1 MKTKDVIIS
10 TAAIMVGV
18 AVTIGAGV
26 AIKNQIDKNQAYN
39 SAAKSIVCKYDPTLN
54 DKPLDKI
61 IVGILPV
68 PDDGVNSR
76 LSVFAVPPTLNE
88 VQAYLSACALFE
100 NVNPAGERGLRA
112 FTPVYASGKISDS
125 SIFASDNIDINS
137 GDQYFGKTCFSFWEK
152 DRSHIVAKDLI
163 VKKSKVDVLK
173 KYINIE
179 DYLKEETGMQP
190 SIILYELLIKKDD
203 VILGNNVEIMHS
215 IRQPINIFEIYGTSD
230 LSKIYTDAYNPLKRV
245 RLVSNNKN

>member
-1 MKTKDVIIS
+1 MKTKDVIIF
-10 TAAIMVGV
+10 TVAIMVGV
-18 AVTIGAGV
+18 AVIIGAGV
-26 AIKNQIDKNQAYN
+26 AIKNQIDKHLV
-39 SAAKSIVCKYDPTLN
+39 KPVVCKYDPTLN

-61 IVGILPV
+61 IVGMLPV

-100 NVNPAGERGLRA
+100 NVNPAGERELRA
-112 FTPVYASGKISDS
+112 FTPVYASGKISNN
-125 SIFASDNIDINS
+125 SIFASDDIDINS
-137 GDQYFGKTCFSFWEK
+137 SEQYFGRIRFAFWGKGFSEPT
-152 DRSHIVAKDLI
+152 VKDLI

-179 DYLKEETGMQP
+179 DYLKEEDGMQP
-190 SIILYELLIKKDD
+190 SIMLYELLIKKDN
-203 VILGNNVEIMHS
+203 VILGNSAEIMHS

>member
-10 TAAIMVGV
+10 TAAVMVGT
-18 AVTIGAGV
+18 AIAIGAGV
-26 AIKNQIDKNQAYN
+26 AIKNQIDKNQEYN
-39 SAAKSIVCKYDPTLN
+39 SVVKSMVCKYNPTLN

-61 IVGILPV
+61 IVGMLLV
-68 PDDGVNSR
+68 PEKGFDTPPA
-76 LSVFAVPPTLNE
+76 VFAVPPTLNE

-112 FTPVYASGKISDS
+112 FTPVYASGKISNN
-125 SIFASDNIDINS
+125 SIFASDDIDINS
-137 GDQYFGKTCFSFWEK
+137 SEQYFGRIRFAFWGKDFSK
-152 DRSHIVAKDLI
+152 PTVKDLI

-215 IRQPINIFEIYGTSD
+215 IIQPMSIFEIYGDSD
-230 LSKIYTDAYNPLKRV
+230 LSKIYKDAYNPLKRV
-245 RLVSNNKN
+245 KL

>member
-26 AIKNQIDKNQAYN
+26 AIKNQAYN

-61 IVGILPV
+61 IVGMLPV

-100 NVNPAGERGLRA
+100 NVNPAGVRGLRA
-112 FTPVYASGKISDS
+112 FTPVYASGKISNN
-125 SIFASDNIDINS
+125 SIFASDDIGINS
-137 GDQYFGKTCFSFWEK
+137 SEQYLGKTSFAFWGKDFSK
-152 DRSHIVAKDLI
+152 PTVKDLI

-179 DYLKEETGMQP
+179 DYLKKETGMQP
-190 SIILYELLIKKDD
+190 SIMLYELLIKKDN

-230 LSKIYTDAYNPLKRV
+230 LSKIYTDAYNPLMRV
-245 RLVSNNKN
+245 RLSSTNKN